1 MSTTHYTIGTVA
13 KRYGITTVTLRHYQK
28 IGLLHPSFRGESG
41 YRVYKEEDLSRLH
54 FILNTKNAGFTLEEI
69 KALFFMIDNG
79 EPNKAV
85 KNLIHEKLKSIQEK
99 ILHLQKLTILLEDL
113 DNVCH
118 KQMAA
123 RDCPIIKRL
132 RVNPSAIS

>member
-28 IGLLHPSFRGESG
+28 IGLLKPSFRSDNG
-41 YRVYKEEDLSRLH
+41 YRVYTEDDMTRLH

-69 KALFFMIDNG
+69 KSLFLMIDNG

-85 KNLIHEKLKSIQEK
+85 KNLIHEKLKTIQEK
-99 ILHLQKLTILLEDL
+99 ILHLKKLTTLLENL

-132 RVNPSAIS
+132 RVNPSV